1 MLTDQSK
8 EEQLAEIKEV
18 FGLFDRNGNGTI
30 PTKDLGTAMRALG
43 LDRHVGYE
51 VMMKKF
57 RSHGKKTIN
66 FPKFLKMVEDYID
79 TIDNTC
85 NDDDVILAFRVFDR
99 NRSGFIA
106 AADLREIMRNL
117 DQTLTENEMDEIIKM
132 ADIDGDGRIDYEE
145 FIQMMNSK

>member
-18 FGLFDRNGNGTI
+18 FGLFDRNGNGTM

-51 VMMKKF
+51 AMMKKF
-57 RSHGKKTIN
+57 RSHGKKTID
-66 FPKFLKMVEDYID
+66 FPKFFKMVED

-85 NDDDVILAFRVFDR
+85 NDDDVISAFRVFDR
-99 NRSGFIA
+99 NRSGFIP

-117 DQTLTENEMDEIIKM
+117 DQKLTENEMNEIIKM

>member
-18 FGLFDRNGNGTI
+18 FGLFDRNGNDTI

-51 VMMKKF
+51 AMMKKF
-57 RSHGKKTIN
+57 RSHGKKTID
-66 FPKFLKMVEDYID
+66 FPKFFKMVED

-85 NDDDVILAFRVFDR
+85 NDDDVISAFRVFDR
-99 NRSGFIA
+99 NRSGFIP
-106 AADLREIMRNL
+106 AADFRAIETMERCFEYKILHV
-117 DQTLTENEMDEIIKM
+117 DS
-132 ADIDGDGRIDYEE
+132 
-145 FIQMMNSK
+145 F